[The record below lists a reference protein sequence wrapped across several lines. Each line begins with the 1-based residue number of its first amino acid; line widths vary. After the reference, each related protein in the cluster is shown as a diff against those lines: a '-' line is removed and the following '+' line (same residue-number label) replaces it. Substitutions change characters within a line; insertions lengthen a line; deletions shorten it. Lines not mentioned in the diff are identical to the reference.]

1 MNAYI
6 LEDAAGKLWQYLD
19 AEVAEYPVKQ
29 GEGTVFRES
38 HLGGWYDLSCRP
50 VPEHAITHP
59 VTVMW
64 RRDN

>member
-1 MNAYI
+1 MRAIIQDTTGAYFQ
-6 LEDAAGKLWQYLD
+6 WLD
-19 AEVAEYPVKQ
+19 TETIEYRDEEWKPQ
-29 GEGTVFRES
+29 TS
-38 HLGGWYDLSCRP
+38 TLGGWYDLSCRP